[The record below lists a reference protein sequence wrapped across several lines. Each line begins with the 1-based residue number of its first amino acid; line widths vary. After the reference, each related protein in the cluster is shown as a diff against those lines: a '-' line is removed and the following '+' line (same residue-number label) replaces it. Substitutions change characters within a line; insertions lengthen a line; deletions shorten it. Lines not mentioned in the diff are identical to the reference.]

1 MINFIRN
8 QKLFILFVFFSVIV
22 LLHTYYKD
30 EIIWKGANKEFYIQ
44 YYYLSLIFFFIA
56 IILLFLNKNFKIIFA
71 IFLASTF
78 FSIYLFEFY
87 VTYIKTKVKVE
98 DNRFNFFQNFK
109 KNNSNATVM
118 IPAKSYLDIENINF
132 FPISGLSN
140 KKTVFCNEN
149 GYMSIYDSDRYGF
162 NNPDKEWDYN
172 EIEYFVIGDSFGH
185 GACVNRPNDIASK
198 LRTYS
203 DKPTL
208 NVSFSGNGPLTEYAS
223 LIEYTKDK
231 TIKNIIWLFYEGND
245 YYNLADELKNQVLL
259 KYLEDDNFSQNL
271 KLLQSKTDL
280 FGEEIILAEENRYQK
295 LKYREFKSFLK
306 LNNLRKLFHKK
317 QIVFYEKEMPK
328 NDFVKVLKKIS
339 NKAKNLNANL
349 IFVYLPAYK
358 SFEVNASNEDIYLET
373 LSAVQNENI
382 KIIDI
387 RNYFMNNDPYSYF
400 PFRKNGHY
408 TIEGYDKIAKLIF
421 NLRLTNNE

>member
-8 QKLFILFVFFSVIV
+8 QKLFILFIFFSVII

-44 YYYLSLIFFFIA
+44 YYYLSLIFFFLA
-56 IILLFLNKNFKIIFA
+56 IILLFLNKNFKRIIA
-71 IFLASTF
+71 IFLVSTF

-87 VTYIKTKVKVE
+87 ATYIKTKVKVE

-109 KNNSNATVM
+109 KNNSSATVM

-198 LRTYS
+198 LRMYS
-203 DKPTL
+203 KKPTI

-223 LIEYTKDK
+223 LIEYSKDK
-231 TIKNIIWLFYEGND
+231 AIKNIIWLFYEGND
-245 YYNLADELKNQVLL
+245 YSNLIEELKNKVLL
-259 KYLEDDNFSQNL
+259 RYLEDDNFNQNL
-271 KLLQSKTDL
+271 KLLQNKTDL
-280 FGEEIILAEENRYQK
+280 FGEEIILAEENRYK
-295 LKYREFKSFLK
+295 EMKNREFVSFLK
-306 LNNLRKLFHKK
+306 LNNLRTLLHKK
-317 QIVFYEKEMPK
+317 QVVFYEKDMPK
-328 NDFVKVLKKIS
+328 DDFEKIIKKIS
-339 NKAKNLNANL
+339 TKAKNLNANL

-358 SFEVNASNEDIYLET
+358 SFEENAPNKDIYLET
-373 LSAVQNENI
+373 ISIIRNENI

-387 RNYFMNNDPYSYF
+387 RDYFMKNDPYSFF

-408 TIEGYDKIAKLIF
+408 TIEGYDKIAKLIYNSQF
-421 NLRLTNNE
+421 TNDE